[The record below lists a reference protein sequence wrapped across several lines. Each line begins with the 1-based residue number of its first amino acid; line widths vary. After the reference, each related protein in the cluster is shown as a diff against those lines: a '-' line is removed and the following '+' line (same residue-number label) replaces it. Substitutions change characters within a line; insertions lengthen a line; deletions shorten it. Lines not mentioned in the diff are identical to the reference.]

1 MRRLLVHVW
10 NRLREDKRWLAL
22 VIFLTA
28 LAIRLVYLL
37 SLSGTIYWD
46 LLSPDTNLYFNQAQ
60 AIADG
65 TFEAPEG
72 FFMTPLYPVFL
83 ALFNVLGLDPFLWAR
98 LIQAILGA
106 LTAVFVYRLVF
117 EATGKRWAGIIGG
130 GLLAVLGPA
139 IFHDSM
145 LLVTCLAAFLV
156 TCAALQLVHYVKR
169 KRTRNLVWAGVFLGL
184 GGLAW
189 GTVLA
194 ALPALVVWLV
204 VILRKD
210 GWKKIFLRIGILVGF
225 VFLPILPVTVYNAAR
240 SGEFILTTANMGIN
254 LEIGNHHGGSGLY
267 RPPSPFRT
275 EKYFDGTG
283 TIYLSRV
290 FKRHVTLNEANR
302 YWIRKAL
309 RFIQKHPGKFTG
321 GLFRKAWYFVHGY
334 EWPQLDSYHHYKGVV
349 PWLGLPWPTLAV
361 VMPLALL
368 GLGLGWRRRREL
380 APVYIIAL
388 FYAAAVVLFFITGR
402 FRYPIVPLLCAFA
415 GIAAWRIVEFV
426 KEKRWRE
433 VGVSAGVLAM
443 LAVGVNLRDSN
454 IEKLSEPGLV
464 YYNIA
469 TRLMLTGKNAES
481 LPYFAL
487 AGENFVDTPASFY
500 MDWGVVLHRAGRLEE
515 AVEKYFLAAE
525 LGESSPK
532 LPMNLAT
539 AYTELS
545 RHEEAEGAYLWAM
558 RVAPDWRDAYLGAAN
573 SAAARRGFQDAI
585 GYLDQGLARLGND
598 PVLLTLRGDMRL
610 AEGDLY
616 GARRDFGDV
625 LAEWPDFTPAVL
637 GHGRALL
644 ELGDS
649 DGARERFE
657 AILLLTPRSPE
668 EAEALGPL
676 QHRAEELLR
685 RIDIGVGGAE

>member
-1 MRRLLVHVW
+1 MRRFLVHVW
-10 NRLREDKRWLAL
+10 DRLREDKRWLAL

-28 LAIRLVYLL
+28 LAIRLVYLI
-37 SLSGTIYWD
+37 SLSDTIYWD
-46 LLSPDTNLYFNQAQ
+46 LHSTDSSTYYLQAQ

-65 TFEAPEG
+65 TFEVSEG

-83 ALFNVLGLDPFLWAR
+83 SLFNVLGLDPLFWAR
-98 LIQAILGA
+98 LVQAILGA
-106 LTAVFVYRLVF
+106 LMAVLVYRLVF
-117 EATGKRWAGIIGG
+117 EATGKRWAGVIGG

-145 LLVTCLAAFLV
+145 LLVTNITAFSV
-156 TCAALQLVHYVKR
+156 TLAALQLVRYVKR
-169 KRTRNLVWAGVFLGL
+169 KQTRNLIWAGVFLGL

-189 GTVLA
+189 GTILA
-194 ALPALVVWLV
+194 TVPALVVWLI

-210 GWKKIFLRIGILVGF
+210 GWKKTLSRIGIFLGF
-225 VFLPILPVTVYNAAR
+225 ILLPILPVTAYNAVQ

-254 LEIGNHHGGSGLY
+254 LDIGNRSGSNGLY
-267 RPPSPFRT
+267 EPPSPFKT
-275 EKYFDGTG
+275 ERIFDGTG
-283 TIYLSRV
+283 RIFLSRISG
-290 FKRHVTLNEANR
+290 RHVTITEANR
-302 YWIRKAL
+302 YWLKRAL
-309 RFIQKHPGKFTG
+309 RRITAHPGEFVVNLLCKT
-321 GLFRKAWYFVHGY
+321 WYFIHGY
-334 EWPQLDSYHHYKGVV
+334 EWPQLESYYHYKEVV
-349 PWLGLPWPTLAV
+349 PWLGLPWPTLAL

-368 GLGLGWRRRREL
+368 GLGLAWRWRREL
-380 APVYIIAL
+380 APVYLIAL

-402 FRYPIVPLLCAFA
+402 FRYPVVPLVCAFA

-426 KEKRWRE
+426 KNKRWRK
-433 VGVSAGVLAM
+433 VGVSAGVLAV

-464 YYNIA
+464 YYNLA
-469 TRLMLTGKNAES
+469 SRLMLIERIAES
-481 LPYFAL
+481 PSYFERAVEEL
-487 AGENFVDTPASFY
+487 ADTPPSLY
-500 MDWGVVLHRAGRLEE
+500 LDWGVALHRLGRLDE
-515 AVEKYFLAAE
+515 AVERYEKAAE

-539 AYTELS
+539 AYTTLG
-545 RHEEAEGAYLWAM
+545 RNEEAEGAYLWAM

-573 SAAARRGFQDAI
+573 SAAARRRFREAV
-585 GYLDQGLARLGND
+585 GYLDQGLARLGKD

-610 AEGDLY
+610 AVGDLY
-616 GARRDFGDV
+616 GARGDFGDV

-657 AILLLTPRSPE
+657 EILLLTPRSPE
-668 EAEALGPL
+668 EAEALRPL
-676 QHRAEELLR
+676 QHQAEELLR
-685 RIDIGVGGAE
+685 RIETAGTN